1 MKVESVNR
9 LSDQTKVDLFNTFIK
24 SAFPEFDS
32 LLMAS
37 WNVVSVY
44 CCVGTEDMM
53 LHNSIGELNEV
64 LQKFEDQYIKSGK
77 SRVSSGGAGEFSYW
91 PLQHFL
97 ESAVFRLNHR
107 CHSTVLCANYLF
119 EIAPRKEIG
128 SAQKPNGSTQEPSSV
143 RLLETQPRKQ
153 QVDDQHGR

>member
-1 MKVESVNR
+1 MKVESVDR

-44 CCVGTEDMM
+44 CCVGTEEMM

-77 SRVSSGGAGEFSYW
+77 SRVNSGGAGEFSYW

-97 ESAVFRLNHR
+97 ECN
-107 CHSTVLCANYLF
+107 
-119 EIAPRKEIG
+119 IP
-128 SAQKPNGSTQEPSSV
+128 AQSSMSY
-143 RLLETQPRKQ
+143 
-153 QVDDQHGR
+153 DDFMC